1 MKVAIAGLGDVSRYL
16 LEELPKEGHS
26 VVALTR
32 SLKPHITTVEQ
43 RVTDYSVLD
52 LKKNLADCDAI
63 VSAITI
69 HAPEFA
75 SIHLAILQAC
85 KVSPKCKRFLPSAWA
100 GNYEEVNGQPLYA
113 GEDLLPILEALR
125 AQKDVYWTFFCQ
137 GWMVDYI
144 LPSNQRHLADFGE
157 RWVQNYETKVFTLYG
172 NGAQKVDFTSARD
185 TTHAVGVLLND
196 DPSTWE
202 EFTCVSGQ
210 QMTWRE
216 LWEFVKAREPEY
228 TLQKKSLAQS
238 IKQFIAKRS
247 QAEVA
252 ASMYEVMG
260 HSDALA
266 FPDGKVERH
275 REKFFKSMKFRT
287 PAELYDEAVANP
299 GVVV

>member
-1 MKVAIAGLGDVSRYL
+1 MKVAIAGLGDVSKYL
-16 LEELPKEGHS
+16 LEGLPKEGHN

-32 SLKPHITTVEQ
+32 SLKPHITTAEQ
-43 RVTDYSVLD
+43 RVTDYSVSD
-52 LKKNLADCDAI
+52 LKKHLADCDAL

-75 SIHLAILQAC
+75 SIHLTLLQAC
-85 KVSPKCKRFLPSAWA
+85 KESPKCKRFLPSAWA
-100 GNYEEVNGQPLYA
+100 GNYEEVNDQPLYA

-137 GWMVDYI
+137 GWMV
-144 LPSNQRHLADFGE
+144 
-157 RWVQNYETKVFTLYG
+157 QNYETKVFTLYG

-185 TTHAVGVLLND
+185 TTRAVGVLLNHD
-196 DPSTWE
+196 AETWE
-202 EFTCVSGQ
+202 EFTCASGQ

-238 IKQFIAKRS
+238 IKRFIAKRS
-247 QAEVA
+247 KEEVA
-252 ASMYEVMG
+252 AAMYEVMG

-275 REKFFKSMKFRT
+275 REKFFKGMKFRT
-287 PAELYDEAVANP
+287 PAKLYDGAVANP